1 MKKNDLDQLIRWLEN
16 GEYTYKYHE
25 KNMPEGMQA
34 KYARYIKE
42 DFYDEL
48 LKEEYD
54 TAENVLNQIDD
65 SYDCADI
72 SYMYPNGRDDE

>member
-1 MKKNDLDQLIRWLEN
+1 MKKTDLDQLIRWLEN
-16 GEYTYKYHE
+16 GEYTYKHHG
-25 KNMPEGMQA
+25 KNMPKGMQA

>member
-1 MKKNDLDQLIRWLEN
+1 MKKTDLDQLIRWLEN
-16 GEYTYKYHE
+16 GEYTYKYHG

-34 KYARYIKE
+34 KYARYFKE

-54 TAENVLNQIDD
+54 TAENVLDQIDD
-65 SYDCADI
+65 SYDCADT

>member
-1 MKKNDLDQLIRWLEN
+1 
-16 GEYTYKYHE
+16 
-25 KNMPEGMQA
+25 MPEGMQA

>member
-16 GEYTYKYHE
+16 GEYIYKYHG
-25 KNMPEGMQA
+25 KNMSEGMQA

-42 DFYDEL
+42 DFYNEL

-54 TAENVLNQIDD
+54 TAEKVLNQIDD
-65 SYDCADI
+65 SYDCADT

>member
-16 GEYTYKYHE
+16 GEYTYKYHG
-25 KNMPEGMQA
+25 KNMPEGMQV

>member
-16 GEYTYKYHE
+16 GEYTYKYHG

-65 SYDCADI
+65 SYDCADT